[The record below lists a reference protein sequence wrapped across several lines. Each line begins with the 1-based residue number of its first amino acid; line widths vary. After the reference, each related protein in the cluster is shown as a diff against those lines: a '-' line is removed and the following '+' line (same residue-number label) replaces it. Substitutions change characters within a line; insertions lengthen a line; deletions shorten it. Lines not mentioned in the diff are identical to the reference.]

1 MRGGCVA
8 YGLPSLAVVAVYVVV
23 GYLRRRPRRKRLSH
37 VIAVAPRIATVR
49 LAMRMMKPSSEV
61 TNDVSD
67 NF

>member
-8 YGLPSLAVVAVYVVV
+8 YGRPSVVVVVNVVV
-23 GYLRRRPRRKRLSH
+23 GYLRRSPRRRRLSH
-37 VIAVAPRIATVR
+37 VIADAPRIAAVR